1 MSGIREKGEDGSL
14 TAATTGVAGGLI
26 GSCAGTSNIVLRD
39 CYAAGFL
46 KGGTT
51 AGLVAGEFSGD
62 GDKATNVYA
71 ACAPLDGTSLEL
83 YHRKKRAWMPGVQ
96 NVFYLSDVES
106 NSAYNG
112 LQRVS
117 YAD

>member
-1 MSGIREKGEDGSL
+1 MLNGKGAAGGLIGKSGSVTIEHSYADCYVYTVEKGEDGSL

-51 AGLVAGEFSGD
+51 AGLVA
-62 GDKATNVYA
+62 
-71 ACAPLDGTSLEL
+71 
-83 YHRKKRAWMPGVQ
+83 
-96 NVFYLSDVES
+96 
-106 NSAYNG
+106 NSAAMATRQPMFIPPAR
-112 LQRVS
+112 LWTAR
-117 YAD
+117 A